1 MSLFESKVKAIAY
14 MDSTGNKVYPVVV
27 DIKTGIKSN
36 SSVVFTTGDIN
47 TAFISV
53 QLMDGTELYNTS
65 NKTIICKIQKPSG
78 EIIERTG
85 IVVSQGIVEF
95 KLGVG
100 GVNEQG
106 LYLLDVLVQWGTGTI
121 TTPIFTYTITQS
133 IDGDAIQEDDR
144 YPILENLIITVNS
157 KLDEISVYAN
167 RLTSAES
174 KNNEQ
179 DKKLL
184 DIEKKNKV
192 QDVYL
197 QGLFNENK
205 DGRLTLEG
213 EGNSLKLEGSKE
225 GLVTIDKVVG
235 NTFVNLLDVNDE
247 ITSNDNLEIK
257 NGLWHINNV
266 PNSSISNHV
275 ITFTGNDKNI
285 VFRRLLNTMFLLK
298 PSTTYTLIFDVI
310 STDYTTGT
318 VKIGNSDKF
327 TNIDSI
333 DVFQNV
339 GIKKLLVTTLN
350 DFTNAKYDFY
360 IYFQHLLTGTI
371 KFKMYILEG
380 DYTDKP
386 IPSEYFE
393 GMQSS
398 FEECKVT
405 QEMVDSGE
413 ESVENLGKYKCEVE
427 VRGKNLF
434 DGKMK
439 NGYHINVSTGQYEA
453 NSAMSATINFMKVKP
468 KTNYRVD
475 LPSSQGTV
483 FYVFYDIYKKC
494 IGFSQVW
501 DYKITPD
508 NCYYMKMYFN
518 MSFLGKVSQIE
529 EGKQT
534 TSHEPYFS
542 RTQTVYLNNPLLK
555 GDEIVCV
562 DGELKHYH
570 KREKRKLN
578 GAENWVLYMGDNEI
592 QEYPVFYFNNSG
604 VELNHD
610 LVCDS
615 IPVKTTVNANT
626 GTFSI
631 GTHSTV
637 NGIRVCIENS
647 KLSTR
652 TVAGF
657 KTWLQSNPVTI
668 VYELVEPYYET
679 IDTDRLL
686 LEIPNKATLNVETV
700 IPCQSV
706 KATYTGNVPSLY
718 KMDEDIVTTQEDL
731 SITQVAVD
739 FLLMSN
745 IGEVMMES
753 FNKNTRGGN
762 NMDAYFASRIIK
774 KALQYE
780 DVITRYPEYKE
791 GIDFILKSE
800 GYGHLI
806 K

>member
-157 KLDEISVYAN
+157 KLDEISAYAN

-174 KNNEQ
+174 KNDEQ
-179 DKKLL
+179 DLRLKQ
-184 DIEKKNKV
+184 IEYKNKV
-192 QDVYL
+192 QDVYI
-197 QGLFNENK
+197 QGLFSENK
-205 DGRLTLEG
+205 DGRLTIDG
-213 EGNSLKLEGSKE
+213 AGNSLKLEGSKE
-225 GLVTIDKVVG
+225 GLVDVEKVVG
-235 NTFVNLLDVNDE
+235 NTLVNLFNVGKVITNTGAGQITLDSE
-247 ITSNDNLEIK
+247 GYYNLECIADADFVTVDFILNNALFKNSTKYSIIAFVKENTFPDVIICDTNVNYVFSSGSCLLANREQTGVIK
-257 NGLWHINNV
+257 QVWTSQSDIIQQRFKLKTL
-266 PNSSISNHV
+266 SSKQGNK
-275 ITFTGNDKNI
+275 ITF
-285 VFRRLLNTMFLLK
+285 
-298 PSTTYTLIFDVI
+298 
-310 STDYTTGT
+310 
-318 VKIGNSDKF
+318 
-327 TNIDSI
+327 
-333 DVFQNV
+333 
-339 GIKKLLVTTLN
+339 KLV
-350 DFTNAKYDFY
+350 
-360 IYFQHLLTGTI
+360 
-371 KFKMYILEG
+371 ILEG
-380 DYTDKP
+380 DYTSKP
-386 IPSEYFE
+386 IPSEYFQ

-398 FEECKVT
+398 FENQLVT

-413 ESVENLGKYKCEVE
+413 ELAENLGKYKCEVE

-637 NGIRVCIENS
+637 NGIRVCIESS
-647 KLSTR
+647 KLSSR

-657 KTWLQSNPVTI
+657 KAWLQSNPVTI
-668 VYELVEPYYET
+668 IYELVEPYYET

-686 LEIPNKATLNVETV
+686 LEIPNNATLSVESI